1 MIIGDEIINFS
12 DEEAGRLGYT
22 SVIDDVAERSIT
34 IDGYELN
41 SIFGRNFEI
50 PDYQRGYEWEE
61 EQWEELWGELEQLF
75 NVDTERS
82 ERADDVFFGSMFFSR
97 KQTGDDDPRDE
108 VYEVI
113 DGQQRITTLSLV
125 FHILYGH
132 LNDAMS
138 EDPSLFG
145 PLSEEPG
152 SIANL
157 VYRDT
162 GAGSGNDPA
171 LEPDRHN
178 KEFYEALIAGKE
190 ELVKYLFAN
199 EVRHPSTKENAITV
213 RKYLS
218 KLGISEEIY
227 FENIDDNDF
236 YERLDDNSRRPNLFQ
251 YQTEWLEEED
261 GSEGSEEDDS
271 DESDVSLTE
280 DQKEQILDNKIRVLD
295 TNIKLIKAYEFFDDK
310 ISTEMEDAD
319 PQEQAFAVTNLKNFI
334 LKSFHVGYF
343 EVQGNQPRLLMK
355 IFEILNDRGVELK
368 KIDVIRT
375 RIVGRFRGH
384 STEQEYIDKWENIV
398 EELGKPEIVNDFL
411 QTFFVSIGDVQSRG
425 DTKNRL
431 LEAFSEE
438 SGGALEPRLTSTSAA
453 QSFLEDLEK
462 YSKYYHHLIDPD
474 NYGIDLGP
482 DGDDEIEA
490 ECNRII
496 TRLNK
501 AGTSIWEPLV
511 LAVYHDVRE
520 DAIGQQILL
529 REILRDIE
537 SMALRSFAAM
547 DTNIRD
553 SAYADAIGEYHDNG
567 LEGDIRETLT
577 DIEADDPG
585 AVGEEL
591 VVAMCQ
597 SDWRRGW
604 GKSTLRKICAENMED
619 EDEMVRRNLVS
630 DDNLVHLEHVFPQ
643 TPPTDGSDDYK
654 WFINFFQ
661 TGSID
666 NGDEETE
673 TSETEEEVDIQSV
686 VQSLIENE
694 NSDALEE
701 IAEDY
706 INDLGNLLLLRYREN
721 IQIGNDL
728 YGDKLVRYNLT
739 DGFCDLRSNQYV
751 CETAMAEDDFDDV
764 EQYSK
769 VVDTLD
775 ALTNNNWEEY
785 AEEFDVDVDSR
796 EDFENELKS
805 KKEELSDSVS
815 AFHSMWNYDQVT
827 EHRADLLETLCDS
840 IAFSDDEFEEV
851 DFQELSQDE
860 TERRNSVIA
869 TNMQRRI

>member
-1 MIIGDEIINFS
+1 MIIGDKIINFS
-12 DEEAGRLGYT
+12 DEEAGELGYT

-50 PDYQRGYEWEE
+50 PDYQRGYEWEK
-61 EQWEELWGELEQLF
+61 EQWEELWGELNQLF

-97 KQTGDDDPRDE
+97 KQTNDDDPRDE

-125 FHILYGH
+125 FHILH
-132 LNDAMS
+132 NKLNDAMS
-138 EDPSLFG
+138 EDSDLFG

-162 GAGSGNDPA
+162 GAGSGDDPA

-178 KEFYEALIAGKE
+178 KEFYEALITGE
-190 ELVKYLFAN
+190 DELIKYLYAN
-199 EVRHPSTKENAITV
+199 EVRHQSTKENAITV

-218 KLGISEEIY
+218 KLGISENLY
-227 FENIDDNDF
+227 FNNIDNNDF
-236 YERLDDNSRRPNLFQ
+236 YENLDDSSRRPNLFQ
-251 YQTEWLEEED
+251 YQTEWLR
-261 GSEGSEEDDS
+261 EEDDSEESEDDES
-271 DESDVSLTE
+271 DESDVPLTE
-280 DQKEQILDNKIRVLD
+280 EEKEQILNNKIRVLD
-295 TNIKLIKAYEFFDDK
+295 TNIKIINAYEFFYEK
-310 ISTEMEDAD
+310 ISSELDDAD
-319 PQEQAFAVTNLKNFI
+319 PQERGFSVTNLKNFI

-411 QTFFVSIGDVQSRG
+411 QTFFVSVGDVQSRG

-431 LEAFSEE
+431 LEAFSED
-438 SGGALEPRLTSTSAA
+438 SGGALEPRLTSTNAA
-453 QSFLEDLEK
+453 QSFLDDLER
-462 YSKYYHHLIDPD
+462 YSKYYHHIIDPD

-501 AGTSIWEPLV
+501 AGTSIWEPLA

-520 DAIGQQILL
+520 DAIGQQTQL
-529 REILRDIE
+529 REILRDVE

-547 DTNIRD
+547 DTNVRD

-567 LEGDIRETLT
+567 LNGEIRETLT
-577 DIEADDPG
+577 DIETDDPS

-619 EDEMVRRNLVS
+619 GDEMVRRNLVS

-643 TPPTDGSDDYK
+643 TPPTDGSDDFK

-661 TGSID
+661 TGPIE
-666 NGDEETE
+666 DEDDEAG
-673 TSETEEEVDIQSV
+673 TEEEEADIQSV
-686 VQSLIENE
+686 VQSLIEDDNG
-694 NSDALEE
+694 SALAE

-706 INDLGNLLLLRYREN
+706 IDDLGNLLLLRYREN

-739 DGFCDLRSNQYV
+739 HGFCDLRSNQYV
-751 CETAMAEDDFDDV
+751 CETAMEDDDFDKV
-764 EQYSK
+764 KQYSEF
-769 VVDTLD
+769 VDALES
-775 ALTNNNWEEY
+775 LTNNNWEEY
-785 AEEFDVDVDSR
+785 AEDFDINVDSR
-796 EDFENELKS
+796 EDFEDELKRK
-805 KKEELSDSVS
+805 KKELQDSVS
-815 AFHSMWNYDQVT
+815 KFHSMWNYDQVT
-827 EHRADLLETLCDS
+827 KHRTDLLETLCDS
-840 IAFSDDEFEEV
+840 IALTDDEFEEV
-851 DFQELSQDE
+851 DFEELSQDE

>member
-1 MIIGDEIINFS
+1 MIIGEEIINFS
-12 DEEAGRLGYT
+12 DEEEGELGYT

-50 PDYQRGYEWEE
+50 PDYQRGYEWEK

-75 NVDTERS
+75 NVDTERR
-82 ERADDVFFGSMFFSR
+82 ERADDIFFGSMFFSR

-178 KEFYEALIAGKE
+178 KEFYEALIAGKD
-190 ELVKYLFAN
+190 ELVKYLFVN

-218 KLGISEEIY
+218 KLGISEETY
-227 FENIDDNDF
+227 FENIDDDDF
-236 YERLDDNSRRPNLFQ
+236 YERLDDSSRRPNLFQ
-251 YQTEWLEEED
+251 YQTEWLGEED
-261 GSEGSEEDDS
+261 DSEGSEEDDS
-271 DESDVSLTE
+271 DESDVPLTE
-280 DQKEQILDNKIRVLD
+280 NQREQILDNKIRVLD
-295 TNIKLIKAYEFFDDK
+295 TNIKLINAYEFFNDR
-310 ISTEMEDAD
+310 ISTELEDAD

-411 QTFFVSIGDVQSRG
+411 QTFFVSIGDVESRG

-453 QSFLEDLEK
+453 QSFLEALEK

-482 DGDDEIEA
+482 DGDDEVEA

-520 DAIGQQILL
+520 DAIGQQTLL

-547 DTNIRD
+547 DTNVRD

-567 LEGDIRETLT
+567 LEGNIRETLT
-577 DIEADDPG
+577 NIEADDPG
-585 AVGEEL
+585 AVSEEL

-661 TGSID
+661 TGLID
-666 NGDEETE
+666 EGDEETE

-686 VQSLIENE
+686 VRSLIEDE

-739 DGFCDLRSNQYV
+739 NGFCNLRSNQYV
-751 CETAMAEDDFDDV
+751 CETAMADDDFDDV
-764 EQYSK
+764 EQYSEF
-769 VVDTLD
+769 VDALD

-785 AEEFDVDVDSR
+785 AEDFDVDVDSR
-796 EDFENELKS
+796 EDLEEELKS
-805 KKEELSDSVS
+805 KKEELHDSVS
-815 AFHSMWNYDQVT
+815 TFHSMWNYDQVT

-851 DFQELSQDE
+851 DFQELSRDE